1 MCFEK
6 GFKGTKGTKG
16 TKGIKA
22 FVGFCWLL
30 GVIGAMG
37 VIALFLSFVV
47 ALPAL
52 FRPTNKNSQLT
63 HLRWL
68 LVALARQSVQAPSA
82 LAYSQLS
89 QFSIFNSQLYLYLC
103 GASVCAHTCGSA

>member
-1 MCFEK
+1 M
-6 GFKGTKGTKG
+6 
-16 TKGIKA
+16 
-22 FVGFCWLL
+22 
-30 GVIGAMG
+30 GVMGVMGAMGVMGVMGVMGAMG

-52 FRPTNKNSQLT
+52 FHPTNKNSQLT

-82 LAYSQLS
+82 LAYSQLF
-89 QFSIFNSQLYLYLC
+89 QFSIFNFQF
-103 GASVCAHTCGSA
+103 